1 MTRITDTHQ
10 AARLYKSMVK
20 EGWAAELELI
30 DYHYDNYISVV
41 PNMDYIVNIRN
52 EKGDIVESH
61 EITMSQDA
69 ADVWLSG
76 GIEE

>member
-30 DYHYDNYISVV
+30 DWDYQLYTAHIYD
-41 PNMDYIVNIRN
+41 
-52 EKGDIVESH
+52 ESGRRIETH
-61 EITMSQDA
+61 ELEMTDEA

-76 GIEE
+76 GII